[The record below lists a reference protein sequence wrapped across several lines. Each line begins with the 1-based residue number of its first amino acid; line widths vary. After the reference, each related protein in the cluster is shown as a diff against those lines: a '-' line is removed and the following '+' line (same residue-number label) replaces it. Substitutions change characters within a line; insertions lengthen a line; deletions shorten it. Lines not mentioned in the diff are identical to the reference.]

1 MCAKLH
7 CMQVESLKMIVLRHS
22 LCPIHDVG
30 EGAEVGNV
38 IMMMYNLFVCINVHC
53 EKVERAPH
61 CQSPLSYCT
70 ECSLVLRNKKR
81 KGKKMFEEKK
91 YCILIVTWVL
101 LREINKYELETRY
114 GKPYTGA
121 IIHDPVSWDSFM

>member
-1 MCAKLH
+1 MGACVCVRVREGESGVRLCLCAKLH

-30 EGAEVGNV
+30 GWRFGNV

-53 EKVERAPH
+53 EKLERAPH

-70 ECSLVLRNKKR
+70 
-81 KGKKMFEEKK
+81 
-91 YCILIVTWVL
+91 
-101 LREINKYELETRY
+101 
-114 GKPYTGA
+114 
-121 IIHDPVSWDSFM
+121 